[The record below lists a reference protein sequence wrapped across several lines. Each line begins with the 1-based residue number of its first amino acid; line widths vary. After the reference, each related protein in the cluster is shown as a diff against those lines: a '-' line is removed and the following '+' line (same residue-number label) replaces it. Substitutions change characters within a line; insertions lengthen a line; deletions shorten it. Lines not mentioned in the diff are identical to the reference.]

1 MGQDSVTKY
10 QNSKLTKDFIT
21 ENFEW
26 FNEISRNL
34 MIIETNG
41 KKIPNCNTVPK
52 VGNTRWGS
60 SSLESQSS
68 WDTQRSEREA
78 QHICSWIGS
87 YSVALWAKM

>member
-1 MGQDSVTKY
+1 MGQGSVTNY
-10 QNSKLTKDFIT
+10 QNSKLAKDVIT
-21 ENFEW
+21 ENFEC
-26 FNEISRNL
+26 FNEISRNM

-87 YSVALWAKM
+87 YSVALCAKM